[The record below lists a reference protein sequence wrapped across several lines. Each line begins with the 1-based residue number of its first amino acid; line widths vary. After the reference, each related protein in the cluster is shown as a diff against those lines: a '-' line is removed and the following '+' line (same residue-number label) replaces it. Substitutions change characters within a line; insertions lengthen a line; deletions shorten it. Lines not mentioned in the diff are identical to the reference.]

1 MSFFNFIKSK
11 LFLINIGLAILFLF
25 IFLWGILF
33 WLDSYTMH
41 GESITVPEL
50 VGLSKEQA
58 EQILEEKGLRLFIT
72 DSLYNPKALKGG
84 VLEQEP
90 KANTQVKHNRTIYV
104 TVNAMRPP
112 LVKMPDLHDLTL
124 RDAKARLETY
134 GLQLGNIRY
143 VPDIAFN
150 AVVFQE
156 FKGKK
161 IEAGK
166 MIERGSIIDLAL
178 GQGESDEMVSV
189 PSLIGMSIKDAIA
202 ELQASSLNIGAIIK
216 DETVKDSTQA
226 KVYKQI
232 PPFGDDAFINVG
244 KSIDIFVTQSK
255 DKLSN

>member
-1 MSFFNFIKSK
+1 MSLLDFIKSK
-11 LFLINIGLAILFLF
+11 TFLINLILGIVFLT
-25 IFLWGILF
+25 IFWGSILF

-50 VGLSKEQA
+50 VGLSKEEA
-58 EQILEEKGLRLFIT
+58 EIKLQEKGLRLFIT

-90 KANTQVKHNRTIYV
+90 KANSQVKHNRTIYV

-156 FKGKK
+156 YKGKK
-161 IEAGK
+161 IEAGE
-166 MIERGSIIDLAL
+166 MIERGSVIDLAL
-178 GQGESDEMVSV
+178 GQGESNEMVNV
-189 PSLIGMSIKDAIA
+189 PLLTGLSIKEAI
-202 ELQASSLNIGAIIK
+202 EQLQSNSLNIGAIIK

-232 PPFGDDAFINVG
+232 PPYSEDAFINVG
-244 KSIDIFVTQSK
+244 KSVDIFVTQSK
-255 DKLSN
+255 EKLSN

>member
-1 MSFFNFIKSK
+1 MSFLNFIKSK
-11 LFLINIGLAILFLF
+11 TFFINLVLAVLFLL
-25 IFLWGILF
+25 IFLWGVLF
-33 WLDSYTMH
+33 WLDSYTKH

-58 EQILEEKGLRLFIT
+58 DQILQEKGLRLFIT
-72 DSLYNPKALKGG
+72 DSLYNPNALKGG
-84 VLEQEP
+84 ILEQEP

-104 TVNAMRPP
+104 TVNAVRPP

-150 AVVFQE
+150 AVVYQE
-156 FKGKK
+156 YKGKK
-161 IEAGK
+161 IEVGE
-166 MIERGSIIDLAL
+166 MLERGSVIDLVL
-178 GQGESDEMVSV
+178 GQGESDEMVNV
-189 PSLIGMSIKDAIA
+189 PSLIGMTIKDAIV

-226 KVYKQI
+226 KIYKQI
-232 PPFGDDAFINVG
+232 PPYSEDAFINVG

>member
-1 MSFFNFIKSK
+1 MSFLNFIKSK
-11 LFLINIGLAILFLF
+11 IFFINLGLAVLFLF
-25 IFLWGILF
+25 TFFVCIFY

-41 GESITVPEL
+41 GQSITVPEL

-58 EQILEEKGLRLFIT
+58 KQILQEKGLRLFIT
-72 DSLYNPKALKGG
+72 DSIYNPKALKGG

-104 TVNAMRPP
+104 TVNAVQPP
-112 LVKMPDLHDLTL
+112 MVKMPDLHDLTL

-150 AVVFQE
+150 AVVYQE

-161 IEAGK
+161 IEAGE
-166 MIERGSIIDLAL
+166 MLERGSVIDLAL
-178 GQGESDEMVSV
+178 GQGESNEMVNV
-189 PSLIGMSIKDAIA
+189 PSLIGMSIKDAIE

-226 KVYKQI
+226 KIYKQI
-232 PPFGDDAFINVG
+232 PPHGENAFINVG
-244 KSIDIFVTQSK
+244 KSIDIFITQSK
-255 DKLSN
+255 DKLPN

>member
-11 LFLINIGLAILFLF
+11 SFFINLGLAILFL
-25 IFLWGILF
+25 IVFLWGILF

-41 GESITVPEL
+41 GESITVPDIT
-50 VGLSKEQA
+50 GLSKEQA

-72 DSLYNPKALKGG
+72 DSLYNPKSLKGG

-156 FKGKK
+156 YKGKK
-161 IEAGK
+161 IEAGE
-166 MIERGSIIDLAL
+166 MLERGSIIDLAL
-178 GQGESDEMVSV
+178 GQGESNEMVNV
-189 PSLIGMSIKDAIA
+189 PSLIGMNIKDAIA
-202 ELQASSLNIGAIIK
+202 ELQAFSLNIGAIIK

-226 KVYKQI
+226 RVYKQI
-232 PPFGDDAFINVG
+232 PPYGEDAFINVG

-255 DKLSN
+255 DK

>member
-1 MSFFNFIKSK
+1 MSFFQFIKSK
-11 LFLINIGLAILFLF
+11 LFLINLGLAIVFLML
-25 IFLWGILF
+25 FLWGILF

-41 GESITVPEL
+41 GESITVPDIA
-50 VGLSKEQA
+50 GLTKEQA

-72 DSLYNPKALKGG
+72 DSLYNPKALKGSI
-84 VLEQEP
+84 LEQEP
-90 KANTQVKHNRTIYV
+90 KANSQVKHNRTIYV

-156 FKGKK
+156 YKGKK
-161 IEAGK
+161 IEVGE

-178 GQGESDEMVSV
+178 GQGESDEMVNV
-189 PSLIGMSIKDAIA
+189 PSLIGLTIKEAIA
-202 ELQASSLNIGAIIK
+202 QLQASSLNIGAIIK

-226 KVYKQI
+226 RVYKQI
-232 PPFGDDAFINVG
+232 PPFSDDAYINVG
-244 KSIDIFVTQSK
+244 KTIDIFVTQSK
-255 DKLSN
+255 DK

>member
-1 MSFFNFIKSK
+1 MSLIQFLKSK
-11 LFLINIGLAILFLF
+11 VFFINLALAAIFLMA
-25 IFLWGILF
+25 FLWGILF
-33 WLDSYTMH
+33 WLDAYTMH

-50 VGLSKEQA
+50 IGLSKEQA
-58 EQILEEKGLRLFIT
+58 EKIIQEKGLRLYIA
-72 DSLYNPKALKGG
+72 DSLYNPKALKGS

-150 AVVFQE
+150 AVVYQE
-156 FKGKK
+156 YKGKK
-161 IEAGK
+161 IEPGT
-166 MIERGSIIDLAL
+166 MIERGSVIDLAL
-178 GQGESDEMVSV
+178 GQGESNEMVNV
-189 PSLIGMSIKDAIA
+189 PNLIGLTIKEAIT
-202 ELQASSLNIGAIIK
+202 ELQANSLNLGAIIK

-226 KVYKQI
+226 RIYKQI
-232 PPFGDDAFINVG
+232 PPYGEDAFINVG

-255 DKLSN
+255 DKLDN

>member
-1 MSFFNFIKSK
+1 MSFLNFIKSK
-11 LFLINIGLAILFLF
+11 TFFINLGLALLFLT
-25 IFLWGILF
+25 IFWGGILL

-41 GESITVPEL
+41 GKSITVPDL
-50 VGLSKEQA
+50 VGLSKKQA
-58 EQILEEKGLRLFIT
+58 EQILQEKGLRLFII
-72 DSLYNPKALKGG
+72 DSLYNPKALKGV

-90 KANTQVKHNRTIYV
+90 KANSQVKHNRTIYV
-104 TVNAMRPP
+104 TVNTMRPP

-150 AVVFQE
+150 AVVYQE

-161 IEAGK
+161 IEAGE
-166 MIERGSIIDLAL
+166 MLERGSVIDLAL
-178 GQGESDEMVSV
+178 GQGESDEMVNV
-189 PSLIGMSIKDAIA
+189 PLLIGMSINEAIA
-202 ELQASSLNIGAIIK
+202 ELQANSLNIGAIIK

-226 KVYKQI
+226 KIYKQI
-232 PPFGDDAFINVG
+232 PPYSEDAFINVG

>member
-1 MSFFNFIKSK
+1 MSFFNFIKTK
-11 LFLINIGLAILFLF
+11 TFFIHFTLAILFLI
-25 IFLWGILF
+25 IFFSAILF

-50 VGLSKEQA
+50 IGLTKEQA
-58 EQILEEKGLRLFIT
+58 EKILTEKGLRLYIA
-72 DSLYNPKALKGG
+72 DSLYNPKTVKGG
-84 VLEQEP
+84 VLEQDP

-156 FKGKK
+156 YKGKK
-161 IEAGK
+161 IEPGT
-166 MIERGSIIDLAL
+166 MIERGSVIDLAL
-178 GQGESDEMVSV
+178 GQGESDEMVKV
-189 PSLIGMSIKDAIA
+189 PQLVGLSIKEAIA
-202 ELQASSLNIGAIIK
+202 ELQSNSLNLGAIIK

-232 PPFGDDAFINVG
+232 PSFGEDAFINVG

-255 DKLSN
+255 EKIQN